1 MTARVRGFHPPDASP
16 TSPASVGSHISAQP
30 RHMGGTQQP
39 GRTTALSAELEI
51 TITPTH
57 QRCAATLAQG
67 FVEQD
72 EQLVNASL
80 TEIAGLGPDASLAVA
95 ALMARH
101 LAFTLVE
108 LVGTE
113 AALRQ
118 LERTRL
124 DAAVAE

>member
-1 MTARVRGFHPPDASP
+1 M
-16 TSPASVGSHISAQP
+16 
-30 RHMGGTQQP
+30 
-39 GRTTALSAELEI
+39 SAELDI

-67 FVEQD
+67 FVEHD
-72 EQLVNASL
+72 EQLRNASL
-80 TEIAGLGPDASLAVA
+80 TEIAGLGPDAGLAVA
-95 ALMARH
+95 ALLARH
-101 LAFTLVE
+101 LAATLVE
-108 LVGTE
+108 LVGAD

>member
-1 MTARVRGFHPPDASP
+1 M
-16 TSPASVGSHISAQP
+16 
-30 RHMGGTQQP
+30 
-39 GRTTALSAELEI
+39 SAELDI

-67 FVEQD
+67 F
-72 EQLVNASL
+72 
-80 TEIAGLGPDASLAVA
+80 
-95 ALMARH
+95 
-101 LAFTLVE
+101 VE